1 MKYNNIQEGIFLERP
16 NRFIAYVQIEGV
28 RTICHVKNTG
38 RCKELLIPGVTV
50 YLEQSNNPNRKT
62 MYDLIAVRKGEML
75 INMDSQ
81 APNAAVKEWLSE
93 GGLISEPEV
102 LISEYT
108 HGESRFDF
116 YVEKADRKIFI
127 EVKGVTLEANGVALF
142 PDAPTARGVKHIK
155 HLTKL
160 CKEGSKAYLIFVV
173 QFQPVKEMRPNDD
186 MHAEFGEAL
195 RQAKEAGVNI
205 LCLDCLVTPGSMI
218 IDKLIPVVLKKVDKK
233 MELY

>member
-1 MKYNNIQEGIFLERP
+1 MKYNKIKEGVFLERP

-62 MYDLIAVRKGEML
+62 MYDLIAVRKGDLL

-81 APNAAVKEWLSE
+81 APNAAVKEWLIG
-93 GGLISEPEV
+93 GGLISTPDL
-102 LISEYT
+102 LIPEYT

-116 YVEKADRKIFI
+116 YMEKSDRKVFI

-142 PDAPTARGVKHIK
+142 PDAPTARGVKHIR

-173 QFQPVKEMRPNDD
+173 QFQPVKEMRPNDE
-186 MHAEFGEAL
+186 MHVEFGEAL

-205 LCLDCLVTPGSMI
+205 LCLDCLVTPESMI